1 MELPP
6 RARRI
11 PKFTLHILRKL
22 GTTSACAEN
31 TGNQFPAVKYQWNY
45 LRVRGEYD
53 LWGWCGLAPGELPP
67 RARRIQPGGWVFD
80 ILLGTTSACAE
91 NTLRHG
97 LGAVNPRNY
106 LRVRGEYELDST
118 REQLDQELP
127 PRARRIQ
134 TNRIMIRPNRGTTS
148 ACAENTGE
156 RLDATKIRWNYLRV
170 RGEYTFAGAVHIDD
184 LELPPRAQ
192 RILKGTARK

>member
-1 MELPP
+1 M
-6 RARRI
+6 AFGDSI
-11 PKFTLHILRKL
+11 SH

-31 TGNQFPAVKYQWNY
+31 TQVYPSHSPQTRNY

-184 LELPPRAQ
+184 LELPPRAR

>member
-1 MELPP
+1 MAFGDSISHGTTSACAENTQVYPSHSPQTRNYLRVRGEYGKPISRGEVSMELPP

-11 PKFTLHILRKL
+11 HNP
-22 GTTSACAEN
+22 
-31 TGNQFPAVKYQWNY
+31 VM
-45 LRVRGEYD
+45 
-53 LWGWCGLAPGELPP
+53 GLARFG
-67 RARRIQPGGWVFD
+67 
-80 ILLGTTSACAE
+80 GTTSACAE

-148 ACAENTGE
+148 ACAKNTGE

-184 LELPPRAQ
+184 LELPPRAR